1 VRQSKVPD
9 PQAPRR
15 TRLGG
20 RLTGLL
26 IALLLALPG
35 AQAGPVP
42 SPPEVSGEAAF
53 LMDFHSGRV
62 LADQNADKPWPPAS
76 LAKMMTLYTAFKA
89 IEDGSVAMDDTV
101 RVSEKAWRTK
111 GSRMFLE
118 VGDEVPVKRII
129 KGIIV
134 ESGNDACVALAE
146 HVAGTEK
153 AFVQLM
159 NAHAKELGL
168 KHTHFANATGL
179 PAEGMKTTARDMAHL
194 AAALLREYPDQYEL
208 FKIRKMSYNDIT
220 QYNRNRLMWWD
231 DSVDGIKTGHT
242 EQAGYHLTASAERDG
257 MRLISVVMGT
267 ESERARAEES
277 QSLLNYG
284 FRFYRTYKLYEA
296 GESLHQVRVWKGERE
311 QVKVSLGRD
320 LYVTI
325 PRGQR
330 DQVKVTLDFSEPLM
344 APVAEGKDVGR
355 LTAKLG
361 KQNLAVRPL
370 TTLHAVPEGGIFR
383 RIIDSIRVWLT
394 E

>member
-1 VRQSKVPD
+1 M
-9 PQAPRR
+9 R
-15 TRLGG
+15 TFMLPAWK
-20 RLTGLL
+20 RLTGLF
-26 IALLLALPG
+26 LALCLAAP
-35 AQAGPVP
+35 ALAGSVP
-42 SPPEVSGEAAF
+42 SPPEVSGEAGF

-62 LADQNADKPWPPAS
+62 LAAQKADKPWPPAS

-89 IEDGSVAMDDTV
+89 IADGSVTLDDTV
-101 RVSEKAWRTK
+101 RVSEKAWKTK

-118 VGDEVPVKRII
+118 VGDEVPLKRII

-159 NAHAKELGL
+159 NSHAREIGL
-168 KHTHFANATGL
+168 EHTHFANATGL
-179 PAEGMKTTARDMAHL
+179 PAEGMKTTGRDMAHL
-194 AAALLREYPDQYEL
+194 AAALIREFPDRYPL
-208 FKIRKMSYNDIT
+208 FAIRKMTYNDIT

-231 DSVDGIKTGHT
+231 DSVDGLKTGHT
-242 EQAGYHLTASAERDG
+242 EQAGYHLVASAEREG
-257 MRLISVVMGT
+257 MRLVSVVLGT
-267 ESERARAEES
+267 KSERARAEES

-296 GESLHQVRVWKGERE
+296 GESLHKVRVWKGGQE
-311 QVKVSLGRD
+311 QVKVSLKRD

-330 DQVKVTLDFSEPLM
+330 DQVEVTLDFSEPLM
-344 APVAEGKDVGR
+344 APVAQGADVGR

-361 KQNLAVRPL
+361 GETLAVRPL
-370 TTLHAVPEGGIFR
+370 VTLHKVPEGGLFR
-383 RIIDSIRVWLT
+383 RLIDSVRVWLT

>member
-1 VRQSKVPD
+1 VPRTKVNARQRLPL
-9 PQAPRR
+9 RR
-15 TRLGG
+15 LAA
-20 RLTGLL
+20 LL
-26 IALLLALPG
+26 FALLLAVPGLLP

-42 SPPEVSGEAAF
+42 SPPEISGEAAF

-62 LADQNADKPWPPAS
+62 LAAQQADKPWPPAS
-76 LAKMMTLYTAFKA
+76 LTKMMTLYTAFKA
-89 IEDGSVAMDDTV
+89 IADDSVAMDDIV

-159 NAHAKELGL
+159 NTHARELGL
-168 KHTHFANATGL
+168 ENTHFANATGL
-179 PAEGMKTTARDMAHL
+179 PAEGMKTTARDVAHL
-194 AAALLREYPDQYEL
+194 AAALLREFPDHYDMFAL
-208 FKIRKMSYNDIT
+208 RKMTYNDIT

-231 DSVDGIKTGHT
+231 DSVDGLKTGHT
-242 EQAGYHLTASAERDG
+242 ERAGYHLAASAERDG
-257 MRLISVVMGT
+257 MRLVSVVLGT
-267 ESERARAEES
+267 DSERARAEES

-284 FRFYRTYKLYEA
+284 FRFFRTYKLYEA
-296 GESLHQVRVWKGERE
+296 GESLHKVRVWKGERD
-311 QVKVSLGRD
+311 QVQVSLGSD

-325 PRGQR
+325 PSGQR

-344 APVAEGKDVGR
+344 APVAEGTQVGR

-361 KQNLAVRPL
+361 DQALAVRPL
-370 TTLHAVPEGGIFR
+370 TTLQPVPEGGIFR
-383 RIIDSIRVWLT
+383 RVIDSIRVWLT